1 MIGRRHVRS
10 EHEAGLARPA
20 ELGLEGGLEGFGV
33 VARDDSV
40 VAAGGAVGARGG
52 GLSGGSG

>member
-1 MIGRRHVRS
+1 MQETWLS
-10 EHEAGLARPA
+10 LPA
-20 ELGLEGGLEGFGV
+20 ELGREGGVDGFGV
-33 VARDDSV
+33 VAREDSV